1 MPITVVVLPCVTCD
15 LPLQMVHSKPEWT
28 HLTDLPLA
36 DHEFGCP
43 GWIDVFLG
51 IEVFT
56 RVLCNGQWQGPPGF
70 PTTFNTNLVGF
81 PLLRLSTPRH
91 FLHLVLLQLTM
102 LQLWLDMRYSS
113 IFESLNRDQVNN
125 PLYLQKNTVSL
136 SISKMPPSAKWWSF
150 CGISLQ
156 EVSCSCA
163 WRVALSSCEKIQI
176 TGEVSSCPGSILHVN
191 HWDGWIFSTWSCR
204 VGS

>member
-70 PTTFNTNLVGF
+70 PTTFNTNFGRVPAAETIYPTPFSSPRSITTHHAAIVIGYEILQHF
-81 PLLRLSTPRH
+81 WELEQRPSEQST
-91 FLHLVLLQLTM
+91 L
-102 LQLWLDMRYSS
+102 
-113 IFESLNRDQVNN
+113 
-125 PLYLQKNTVSL
+125 
-136 SISKMPPSAKWWSF
+136 SAKEHCF
-150 CGISLQ
+150 I
-156 EVSCSCA
+156 EHFKNA
-163 WRVALSSCEKIQI
+163 TLS
-176 TGEVSSCPGSILHVN
+176 
-191 HWDGWIFSTWSCR
+191 
-204 VGS
+204 